1 MLYNNTTLI
10 THCLDNHIELLDD
23 YTNIKIIRDYYVR
36 GNCKSILETCNKI
49 FNKSFRQLVKTSITI

>member
-10 THCLDNHIELLDD
+10 AYCQDNHIELLDD